1 MTYTNSPLVAVT
13 LLSPNNSGE
22 RTHAID
28 RISPHCT
35 VGQVTAEFL
44 GDWFGKISTQASCN
58 YAIDKDGRILLC
70 VNESD
75 RSWCT
80 SSRANDQ
87 RAVTIECAS
96 DATPPYAFNSVVYAR
111 LIELCVDICARN
123 GKTKLIW
130 IADKDTALAYE
141 PKADEML
148 LTVHR
153 WFANKSCPG
162 DWLMERMSQL
172 AESVTF
178 NLAGNAAKVE
188 DDKIYRVQVG
198 AYKRKGNA
206 QNMLDKLKA
215 AGFNGF
221 IVETSTAKQELIE
234 TPKQTYT
241 IKIKTD
247 VLNVRK
253 APSTSS
259 DIVAQVKKDSIYTI
273 VDEQDGW
280 GKLKSGIGWISLQY
294 TEKI

>member
-1 MTYTNSPLVAVT
+1 MTYSNSSLVAVT
-13 LLSPNNSGE
+13 HLSPNNSGL

-35 VGQVTAEFL
+35 VGQTTAEFL
-44 GDWFGKISTQASCN
+44 GNWFDNPNLEASCN

-80 SSRANDQ
+80 SSKANDQ

-96 DATPPYAFNSVVYAR
+96 DKEPPYAFNATVYAR

-130 IADKDTALAYE
+130 IADKNTALAYE

-153 WFANKSCPG
+153 WFSSKSCPG

-172 AESVTF
+172 AEAVTY
-178 NLAGNAAKVE
+178 NLAGNAAKE
-188 DDKIYRVQVG
+188 DEDKIYRVQVG
-198 AYKRKGNA
+198 AYKRRGNA
-206 QNMLDKLKA
+206 ENMLKKLKD
-215 AGFNGF
+215 AGFSGF
-221 IVETSTAKQELIE
+221 IVENTAIKQEAAE
-234 TPKQTYT
+234 TPQQTYT
-241 IKIKTD
+241 VKITASA
-247 VLNVRK
+247 LNVRK
-253 APSTSS
+253 APSESS
-259 DIVAQVKKDSIYTI
+259 DIVTQVKKDSIFTI

-280 GKLKSGIGWISLQY
+280 GKLKSGIGWISLAY
-294 TEKI
+294 TQKL